1 MGETVKWQGEDLQLR
16 TSNNSTKGLAI
27 RVFYVDA

>member
-1 MGETVKWQGEDLQLR
+1 MGETVKWHGEDLQLR

-27 RVFYVDA
+27 RVFLR